1 MKCFVMTEINDYL
14 QEIMETLDFKAV
26 NDFLNEHLRVKM
38 SFEELVSKISI
49 DGLGALNKE
58 NITQMFFDAI
68 FYEVSVVRPIFVK
81 ILLFSILFSLAHRL
95 LSTKSTY
102 VSSIGFLMIY
112 STLMVLLMQ
121 SFFLV
126 RDIATEG
133 MDGMLKFLNA
143 LIPTYSMTLIFTGSA
158 VSGAVSYE
166 IGFFLVYFVEFLMK
180 NVLSPMIHVFIL
192 VLFLNHLFDE
202 DKLSKLA
209 EFMEKMLVLILKIS
223 FGAVVGLGVVQSML
237 SPVKDRLANHAVLTG
252 MSSIPGV
259 GGALGSAREL
269 ILSCGMLIKNSVGIV
284 GLIILILVSVIPVL
298 KIGAFWFMYHLL
310 AIVLQPLADQR
321 ITECVMG
328 VARGC
333 DLYVKIML
341 YSMLLFFVLFS
352 MVAVATSFVL

>member
-1 MKCFVMTEINDYL
+1 
-14 QEIMETLDFKAV
+14 
-26 NDFLNEHLRVKM
+26 
-38 SFEELVSKISI
+38 
-49 DGLGALNKE
+49 
-58 NITQMFFDAI
+58 
-68 FYEVSVVRPIFVK
+68 
-81 ILLFSILFSLAHRL
+81 
-95 LSTKSTY
+95 
-102 VSSIGFLMIY
+102 MIY

-259 GGALGSAREL
+259 GTMMGSAGEI
-269 ILSCGMLIKNSVGIV
+269 ILSCGMLIKNSVGVIGV
-284 GLIILILVSVIPVL
+284 LILFLVAVIPVL
-298 KIGAFWFMYHLL
+298 KIGLFWSLYQLL
-310 AIVLQPLADQR
+310 AIVLQPVADIR
-321 ITECVMG
+321 IIECISAVT
-328 VARGC
+328 RGC
-333 DLYVKIML
+333 ELYLKLIL
-341 YSMLLFFVLFS
+341 YSMIRLSEF
-352 MVAVATSFVL
+352 